1 MDMNWRPKFSIK
13 EIAKNECPCSEE
25 YVDVW
30 TIIISMCMINFLVDD
45 SKMLE
50 FPSNIKANFLPAKE
64 VTPPH

>member
-13 EIAKNECPCSEE
+13 EIEKNECPCSEE

-30 TIIISMCMINFLVDD
+30 TIIICSSSMYMINFPLDY

-50 FPSNIKANFLPAKE
+50 FPSNIKAKF
-64 VTPPH
+64 